1 MTTPKRWFWTL
12 SFFFLVFSIDR
23 MLTRHREEEDREE
36 DRRNALRVTA
46 PHNNTKTIIV
56 VHKNNGQNFARLFP
70 TQIPRR
76 GPQRRDGE
84 RAAGIP
90 ESDARRPDVRFET
103 GFGFDDES
111 QERSRDHGRRERRSS
126 RGEERR
132 RTRRRTKDATEK
144 EKRGT
149 GQERQRER
157 EKGAGFVTRIFDTSD
172 FLLSGN
178 S

>member
-1 MTTPKRWFWTL
+1 MVLDTR
-12 SFFFLVFSIDR
+12 FFGFFDR
-23 MLTRHREEEDREE
+23 MLPRQRRRPRQTKRACDRTVTRRLLLH
-36 DRRNALRVTA
+36 
-46 PHNNTKTIIV
+46 
-56 VHKNNGQNFARLFP
+56 NGQNFARLFP

-103 GFGFDDES
+103 GFGVDDES

-132 RTRRRTKDATEK
+132 RTRRRTKDVTEK

-172 FLLSGN
+172 FLLGN
-178 S
+178 SYE